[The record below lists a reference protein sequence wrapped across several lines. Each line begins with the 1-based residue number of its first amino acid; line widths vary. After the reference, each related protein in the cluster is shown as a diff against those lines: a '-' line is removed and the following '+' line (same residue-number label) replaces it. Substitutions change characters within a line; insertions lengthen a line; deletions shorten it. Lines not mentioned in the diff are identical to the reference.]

1 MEQKNNNLVIHIK
14 KTKLRA
20 PLPFIKLLPNLMTLM
35 GLCIGLSS
43 LRFALDSRW
52 ELAVI
57 CIVVAA
63 VIDAVD
69 GKLARMLSATSHFG
83 AELDSLCDFVNFG
96 AAPSLLMY
104 LWSLHLP
111 EFKVLSWAAVLLF
124 AVCMAI
130 RLARFNTS
138 VISESS
144 PPLKHFFVGVPA
156 PLGALLLIT
165 PIMLDFDFS
174 TAMNINI
181 RTHSLLI
188 NLYQII
194 IACLLA
200 SRIPI
205 FSLKHIVVK
214 PEHVWISLLLGSV
227 LIITTVMYP
236 WYIIPALGFCY
247 ICTIPLS
254 LFVAQKIN

>member
-1 MEQKNNNLVIHIK
+1 VIRIK
-14 KTKLRA
+14 KPKLRN
-20 PLPFIKLLPNLMTLM
+20 PLPFVKLLPNLMTLM

-52 ELAVI
+52 ELAAI
-57 CIVVAA
+57 CIVIAV
-63 VIDAVD
+63 VIDAID

-96 AAPSLLMY
+96 LAPSLLMY
-104 LWSLHLP
+104 LWLLHFP
-111 EFKVLSWAAVLLF
+111 AFNVLSWAVVLF
-124 AVCMAI
+124 FVVCMAI

-138 VISESS
+138 IVSDSS
-144 PPLKHFFVGVPA
+144 PPLKNFFVGVPA

-205 FSLKHIVVK
+205 FSLKHITIK
-214 PEHVWISLLLGSV
+214 PEYVWISLLLGSA
-227 LIITTVMYP
+227 LIITIVMYP
-236 WYIIPALGFCY
+236 WYVIPALGICY
-247 ICTIPLS
+247 ICTIPIS
-254 LFVAQKIN
+254 LFVAKKIN